1 MPNKKN
7 GDGPVRISM
16 GSSRP
21 PMRFD
26 QAMDVIL
33 DPGNK
38 PKVAKLKA
46 AAKRKRK
53 GRK

>member
-7 GDGPVRISM
+7 DGGPFRISM

-21 PMRFD
+21 PMSFD

-33 DPGNK
+33 DPANK
-38 PKVAKLKA
+38 PKVAKIKA
-46 AAKRKRK
+46 AAKRKKK
-53 GRK
+53 GKK